1 MTLRIDTDILIPGRG
16 EPIADAT
23 VIIEDA
29 TITYAGKR
37 SGATSPAEVETEVPV
52 LMPGLWEA
60 HGHFIGMPGADI
72 HEAFR
77 EPLAAMAARAAADAT
92 ATLDGGVTSVRE
104 VGGLG
109 IDFARAIDG
118 GTLHGPSIYGAG
130 RILSATGGHADAHA
144 YPLDLVESAPGW
156 LGELCDGVPACL
168 RAVRKQ
174 LRRGAKVIKIC
185 ASGGVMSEIDH
196 PIHQQFSGEELRAIV
211 AEAARAE
218 RSVAAHCHGKPG
230 IMAALEAGCL
240 TIEHG
245 SYLDE
250 EAADLMKQKDAIL
263 VPTRFVLSELQGM
276 ADVLPPYAYEKGLAV
291 AERHEQ
297 ALSIAVDAGVT
308 MAMGTDIFMG
318 DGYGRNGREVRHLIE
333 AGLTPLQAV
342 ESATATGPLTLGR
355 QAPRSGQLRKGFD
368 ADLIALDGDPLEDL
382 GVWGDPARITHVWKR
397 GVAVK
402 LPGRA
407 SER

>member
-1 MTLRIDTDILIPGRG
+1 MTLRIDGDVLIPGRG
-16 EPIADAT
+16 EPIADGAL
-23 VIIEDA
+23 IIEGA
-29 TITYAGKR
+29 RITYAGKR
-37 SGATSPAEVETEVPV
+37 SDAPTSAGEVTEVPV

-72 HEAFR
+72 HVAFR
-77 EPLAAMAARAAADAT
+77 EPLAAMAARAAADAA

-109 IDFARAIDG
+109 IDFAPAIDD
-118 GTLHGPSIYGAG
+118 GTLRGPTIYGAG

-174 LRRGAKVIKIC
+174 LRRGAKVIKVC

-196 PIHQQFSGEELRAIV
+196 PIHQQFSAEELRAIV
-211 AEAARAE
+211 DEAGRAE

-230 IMAALEAGCL
+230 IIAALEAGCL

-250 EAADLMKQKDAIL
+250 EAAELMKQKGAIL
-263 VPTRFVLSELQGM
+263 VPTRFVLSELLGM
-276 ADVLPPYAYEKGLAV
+276 GDVLPPYAYEKGLAV
-291 AERHEQ
+291 AERHGE
-297 ALSIAVDAGVT
+297 ALSIAVAAGVT
-308 MAMGTDIFMG
+308 IAMGTDIFMG
-318 DGYGRNGREVRHLIE
+318 DGYGRNGREIRHLIE

-342 ESATATGPLTLGR
+342 EAATSTGPLTLGR
-355 QAPRSGQLRKGFD
+355 QAPRSGQLREGYD
-368 ADLIALDGDPLEDL
+368 ADVIALDANPLDDIS
-382 GVWGDPARITHVWKR
+382 VWGDPGRVTRVWKA
-397 GVAVK
+397 GSPVK
-402 LPGRA
+402 QPD
-407 SER
+407 